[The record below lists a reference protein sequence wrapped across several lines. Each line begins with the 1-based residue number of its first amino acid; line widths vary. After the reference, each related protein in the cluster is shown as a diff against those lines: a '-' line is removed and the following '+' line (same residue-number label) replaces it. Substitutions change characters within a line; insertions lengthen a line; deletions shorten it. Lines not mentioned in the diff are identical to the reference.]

1 MQKTNTILLVDDHII
16 MRSGC
21 RELLSQSGFTV
32 VGEAVSGE
40 EACQLYPGLQPDV
53 VLMDLT
59 MAGMGGLE
67 TIRRIVNHDNN
78 ARIIVLTMHDD
89 PGFASRSIKNGAK
102 GFVTKTSPPEI
113 LVQGIREVI
122 KGGSYFSPDIAQK
135 LATGSIVN
143 HANPLSKLSNREF
156 DIFTLLVDGYSTFQI
171 AQNLSLT
178 QKTVSNY
185 MLKIKQ
191 KLEVKSVAEMV
202 RMAIN
207 YGVDKQNVLGSDKSS
222 VG

>member
-1 MQKTNTILLVDDHII
+1 MVANKSILLVDDHIV

-21 RELLSQSGFTV
+21 RELLTQAGFKI
-32 VGEAVSGE
+32 VGEAISGE
-40 EACQLYPGLQPDV
+40 EACQLYPELLPDV
-53 VLMDLT
+53 VMMDLT
-59 MAGMGGLE
+59 MTGMGGLE
-67 TIRRIVNHDNN
+67 AIRRIVNQDNN

-89 PGFASRSIKNGAK
+89 PAFASRSIKNGAK

-113 LVQGIREVI
+113 LVQAIKEVV
-122 KGGSYFSPDIAQK
+122 KGNAFFSPDIAHK
-135 LATGSIVN
+135 LAVGDMGNKT
-143 HANPLSKLSNREF
+143 NPLSKLSNREF
-156 DIFTLLVDGYSTFQI
+156 DIFTQLVDGRSTTQI

-191 KLEVKSVAEMV
+191 KLEVTSVAQMV

-207 YGVDKQNVLGSDKSS
+207 HGVDKKNMISS
-222 VG
+222 S